1 MRLCSVG
8 GCVDA
13 IVSHAPNAR
22 NPDTIGQGDFEAVVA
37 GMVCEARERLVSVC
51 AGQPTEAQ
59 AALEAC
65 FEGLSWPYE
74 SWESARLYETL

>member
-8 GCVDA
+8 GCADA

-37 GMVCEARERLVSVC
+37 GM
-51 AGQPTEAQ
+51 
-59 AALEAC
+59 AC
-65 FEGLSWPYE
+65 
-74 SWESARLYETL
+74 ESAIACAELDTWRAASIPPG